1 MMPIPPV
8 VPADDRVAA
17 WFNRRT
23 RHHREFSTE
32 ALLAGKHRTGERIAL
47 VIPTLN
53 EAATIGDIVSTARR
67 AWMEEIPLLD
77 EIHVIDSGST
87 DQTRALA
94 ASAGADVH
102 LAAALA
108 PEFPSPGGKGEN
120 LWKAG
125 LVSQA
130 DILCFIDGDIS
141 NFQPWFVSG
150 LLGPLL
156 EDDTL
161 LFSKAFYERP
171 LAPDGGQ
178 PDPGGGRVTEILIR
192 PLLSLHFPELAG
204 IIQPLSG
211 EYAMRRR
218 LHRALPFPSGYGV
231 EAAHLVD
238 ILRGFGLDVMAQVDL
253 EHRRHRVRTTTE
265 LGRMASGVLHALWP
279 RLPGHDSLPPAARPV
294 HWHHGIAWDGHS
306 YSMAPEEIKD
316 IEFPP
321 LREWQKPPGTHVLPP
336 PPDAHQD
343 ASQGTGSANQ

>member
-1 MMPIPPV
+1 MTPV
-8 VPADDRVAA
+8 RPAPHVTPEVGA
-17 WFNRRT
+17 WFARRT
-23 RHHREFSTE
+23 RHHREFSIE
-32 ALLAGKHRTGERIAL
+32 CLLKGKRRTAERIAL

-53 EAATIGDIVSTARR
+53 EAATIGDIVSKARR
-67 AWMEEIPLLD
+67 SWMEETTLLD
-77 EIHVIDSGST
+77 EIHVIDSGSI
-87 DQTRALA
+87 DGTRAIA
-94 ASAGADVH
+94 ETAGAEVH
-102 LAAALA
+102 LASTLA
-108 PEFPSPGGKGEN
+108 PEIPSPGGKGEN

-125 LVSQA
+125 LVSKA

-156 EDDTL
+156 EDDSL

-192 PLLSLHFPELAG
+192 PIFSLHFPELAG

-238 ILRGFGLDVMAQVDL
+238 ILRGHGLEVMAQVDL

-279 RLPGHDSLPPAARPV
+279 RLPGQDGLPPGARPA
-294 HWHHGIAWDGHS
+294 HWHHGIAWDGDA
-306 YSMAPEEIKD
+306 YTMAPEKIPD

-321 LREWQKPPGTHVLPP
+321 LEDWENPRE
-336 PPDAHQD
+336 
-343 ASQGTGSANQ
+343 S

>member
-1 MMPIPPV
+1 MTPARPPV
-8 VPADDRVAA
+8 SANDRVAA
-17 WFNRRT
+17 WFSRRT
-23 RHHREFSTE
+23 RHHREFAVES
-32 ALLAGKHRTGERIAL
+32 LLAGKNRTSERIAL

-53 EAATIGDIVSTARR
+53 EAATIGDIVGSARR
-67 AWMEEIPLLD
+67 IWMEEHPLLD

-87 DQTRALA
+87 DETLALA
-94 ASAGADVH
+94 SAAGAQVH
-102 LAAALA
+102 LASALA
-108 PEFPSPGGKGEN
+108 TEIPSPGGKGEN

-125 LVSQA
+125 LVSKA

-141 NFQPWFVSG
+141 NFEPWFVSG

-156 EDDTL
+156 EDPSL
-161 LFSKAFYERP
+161 LYSKAFYERP

-192 PLLSLHFPELAG
+192 PLFSLHFPELAG

-238 ILRGFGLDVMAQVDL
+238 ILRRFGLEVMAQVDL
-253 EHRRHRVRTTTE
+253 EHRRHRVRTTSE

-279 RLPGHDSLPPAARPV
+279 RLPGHDSLPLSACPV
-294 HWHHGIAWDGHS
+294 HWHHGISWDGKS
-306 YSMAPEEIKD
+306 YTMTPEQIRD

-321 LREWQKPPGTHVLPP
+321 LREWAG
-336 PPDAHQD
+336 DE
-343 ASQGTGSANQ
+343 

>member
-1 MMPIPPV
+1 MMSTCPV

-17 WFNRRT
+17 WFARRT
-23 RHHREFSTE
+23 RHHREFPVET
-32 ALLAGKHRTGERIAL
+32 LLAGKQKSGERIAL

-53 EAATIGDIVSTARR
+53 EAATIGDIVGDARR
-67 AWMEEIPLLD
+67 AWMEESPLLD

-87 DQTRALA
+87 DDTRSLA
-94 ASAGADVH
+94 AASGAKVH
-102 LAAALA
+102 LAANLA
-108 PEFPSPGGKGEN
+108 PEFSSPGGKGEN

-125 LVSQA
+125 LVTKA

-141 NFQPWFVSG
+141 NFEPWFVSG

-156 EDDTL
+156 EDDSL

-171 LAPDGGQ
+171 LAPGGGQ

-192 PLLSLHFPELAG
+192 PLFSLHFPELAG

-279 RLPGHDSLPPAARPV
+279 RLPGQDGLPSAARSM
-294 HWHHGIAWDGHS
+294 HLHQGIAWDGNS
-306 YSMAPEEIKD
+306 YTMAPEEIND

-321 LREWQKPPGTHVLPP
+321 LEKWTREESG
-336 PPDAHQD
+336 
-343 ASQGTGSANQ
+343 

>member
-1 MMPIPPV
+1 MTRTRPAE
-8 VPADDRVAA
+8 PADDRVKA
-17 WFNRRT
+17 WFARRT

-32 ALLAGKHRTGERIAL
+32 SLLEGKRRTGERIAL
-47 VIPTLN
+47 VIPTLD

-67 AWMEEIPLLD
+67 AWMEETSLLD
-77 EIHVIDSGST
+77 EIHVIDSGSIDGT
-87 DQTRALA
+87 LA
-94 ASAGADVH
+94 IAESAGAKVH
-102 LAAALA
+102 LASNLA
-108 PEFPSPGGKGEN
+108 PEIPSPGGKGEN

-141 NFQPWFVSG
+141 NFQPWFVGG

-156 EDDTL
+156 EDDSL

-192 PLLSLHFPELAG
+192 PIFSLYFPELAG

-279 RLPGHDSLPPAARPV
+279 RLPGQDGLPPGARPT
-294 HWHHGIAWDGHS
+294 HWHHGITWDGASHT
-306 YSMAPEEIKD
+306 MAPEEILD

-321 LREWQKPPGTHVLPP
+321 LETMDFLTPRPEPWP
-336 PPDAHQD
+336 
-343 ASQGTGSANQ
+343 

>member
-1 MMPIPPV
+1 MMSTRLAI
-8 VPADDRVAA
+8 PADDRVAA
-17 WFNRRT
+17 WFARRT
-23 RHHREFSTE
+23 RHHREFPIRT
-32 ALLAGKHRTGERIAL
+32 LLEWKQATGERIAL
-47 VIPTLN
+47 VIPTLD
-53 EAATIGDIVSTARR
+53 EAATIGEIVASARH
-67 AWMEEIPLLD
+67 AWVDEHPLLD

-87 DQTRALA
+87 DATRTIAKA
-94 ASAGADVH
+94 AGAEVH
-102 LAAALA
+102 LASTIA
-108 PEFPSPGGKGEN
+108 PDFPSPGGKGEN

-125 LVSQA
+125 LVSKA
-130 DILCFIDGDIS
+130 DILCFVDGDIA

-156 EDDTL
+156 EDESL

-192 PLLSLHFPELAG
+192 PLFSLHFPELAG

-238 ILRGFGLDVMAQVDL
+238 ILKQFGLDVMVQVDL

-279 RLPGHDSLPPAARPV
+279 RLPGHDGLPPSAHP
-294 HWHHGIAWDGHS
+294 HHLHHGIAWDGTT
-306 YSMAPEEIKD
+306 YTMAPEEIND

-321 LREWQKPPGTHVLPP
+321 LQEYEKSP
-336 PPDAHQD
+336 
-343 ASQGTGSANQ
+343 

>member
-1 MMPIPPV
+1 MT
-8 VPADDRVAA
+8 PARPEAEITAEVEA
-17 WFNRRT
+17 WFSSRT
-23 RHHREFSTE
+23 RHHREFSIE
-32 ALLAGKHRTGERIAL
+32 SLLAGKDRTGERIAL

-53 EAATIGDIVSTARR
+53 EASTIGDIVSIAHH
-67 AWMEEIPLLD
+67 AWMEETTLLD

-87 DQTRALA
+87 DATRAIA
-94 ASAGADVH
+94 KAAGAHVH
-102 LAAALA
+102 LASTIA
-108 PEFPSPGGKGEN
+108 PQFPSPGGKGEN

-130 DILCFIDGDIS
+130 DIFCFIDGDIS
-141 NFQPWFVSG
+141 NFQAWFVSG

-156 EDDTL
+156 DDETL

-192 PLLSLHFPELAG
+192 PIFSLHFPELAG

-211 EYAMRRR
+211 EYAMRRS

-238 ILRGFGLDVMAQVDL
+238 ILRGYGLNVMAQVDL

-265 LGRMASGVLHALWP
+265 LGPMASGVLHALWP
-279 RLPGHDSLPPAARPV
+279 RLPGHDGLPPTARPA
-294 HWHHGIAWDGHS
+294 HWHHGIAWDGNS
-306 YSMAPEEIKD
+306 YSMVPEQIGD

-321 LREWQKPPGTHVLPP
+321 LAELKNDV
-336 PPDAHQD
+336 
-343 ASQGTGSANQ
+343 